1 MPNRSWIIDIEN
13 EKVFSLPNV
22 QSHHALER
30 FLQISGR
37 DGEIFIPNL
46 VGRTGKKEVKKL
58 TNSERLFLLN
68 ELRDFNQF
76 MLNNLAFAFRED
88 FLETFYDKKLIEK
101 MDNTL
106 DNHYSY
112 YDLRRTYN
120 KDFILY
126 HWLQGELPVIPSSED
141 IISILSLKLLDGLDA
156 PNFLN
161 EYRKFN
167 SFLRNSIENF
177 KKEIA
182 PNLRENRVKE
192 LLKNLEA

>member
-30 FLQISGR
+30 LLQISGR

-46 VGRTGKKEVKKL
+46 VGKAGKKEVKKL

-88 FLETFYDKKLIEK
+88 FLEIFYDKKLIEK

-106 DNHYSY
+106 DNHYRY
-112 YDLRRTYN
+112 YNLSRIYN

-126 HWLQGELPVIPSSED
+126 HWLRGELPVIPSSED
-141 IISILSLKLLDGLDA
+141 IISVLGLNLLDT

-167 SFLRNSIENF
+167 SFLRSSIESF

-182 PNLRENRVKE
+182 PNLRENRVRE
-192 LLKNLEA
+192 LLKNLEV